1 MSLTDKIA
9 EAFARIKNAQRAKH
23 AYVVVPS
30 SNQVKSVVDVLVREG
45 YVEASEELAHTN
57 GAKYLKIDLKYHE
70 NMPVINHLGRV
81 SKSGRRVYSGVENMP
96 KVQGGLGI
104 LILTTPQGIFSDHE
118 AKVRNVG
125 GELIGECW

>member
-1 MSLTDKIA
+1 MSLTDRIA
-9 EAFARIKNAQRAKH
+9 DAFARIKNAQRAGH
-23 AYVVVPS
+23 GYVLVPS
-30 SNQVKSVVDVLVREG
+30 SNQVKSVVEVLVREG

-57 GAKYLKIDLKYHE
+57 GAKFLKIDLKYHE

-81 SKSGRRVYSGVENMP
+81 SKSGCRVYSKVSAMP

-104 LILTTPQGIFSDHE
+104 LIITTPQGILSDHE
-118 AKVRNVG
+118 AKAKNVG